1 MNKERRN
8 IIKRLEKCRRVHQEF
23 YKNHPDMLEEITY
36 KINALKNGT
45 EYEVKDA
52 GWVVGYVGGKIRET
66 NFKYNNG
73 RYVKVEYGHYE
84 VDELLQ
90 ILDYKVFAYQWF
102 ENNQLLVLSI

>member
-1 MNKERRN
+1 MDKERRN
-8 IIKRLEKCRRVHQEF
+8 IIKRLEKCRRSHQEF

-36 KINALKNGT
+36 KINALKNGD

-73 RYVKVEYGHYE
+73 KNE
-84 VDELLQ
+84 
-90 ILDYKVFAYQWF
+90 IINYKNTITEEIAKESYR
-102 ENNQLLVLSI
+102 NLKGDK

>member
-1 MNKERRN
+1 MDKERRN
-8 IIKRLEKCRRVHQEF
+8 IIKRLEKCRRTHQEF

-36 KINALKNGT
+36 KINALKNDV

-73 RYVKVEYGHYE
+73 KNETIKYKNTITEEIAKEVYE
-84 VDELLQ
+84 NL
-90 ILDYKVFAYQWF
+90 KGGK
-102 ENNQLLVLSI
+102 